1 MADNCTT
8 SKNRRVKVDILK
20 LMEDHEVI
28 TPANKNELIVEFHG
42 PAGTPYAG
50 GIWMILLTLPANY
63 PFQSPSIGFMNRVYH
78 PNIDLQSGSVCLDVI
93 NQKWSPL
100 FNLSNIFDSF
110 LPLLLSY
117 PEPEDPLNANA
128 AALFINDREKF
139 DEVVRSHVA
148 QYADRASAR
157 KMISFQ
163 SNVSED
169 SSSDLS
175 E

>member
-1 MADNCTT
+1 MDRTA
-8 SKNRRVKVDILK
+8 SKSRRVEVDILK
-20 LMEDHEVI
+20 LMEKHEVTI
-28 TPANKNELIVEFHG
+28 PGNKNELIVQFHG
-42 PAGTPYAG
+42 PKETPYEG
-50 GIWMILLTLPANY
+50 GTWMILLTIPDNY
-63 PFQSPSIGFMNRVYH
+63 PFKSPSIGFMNRVYH

-128 AALFINDREKF
+128 AALLISDREKF
-139 DEVVRSHVA
+139 DNVVRSHVA
-148 QYADRASAR
+148 QYATAR
-157 KMISFQ
+157 KFER
-163 SNVSED
+163 NKADANDD
-169 SSSDLS
+169 SLSDLS